1 MAIIKRTFFKVKP
14 RGAMRSTKNM
24 FWLTAISEEEAE
36 ALDSKWQKR
45 TTRLGEMW
53 VTMKRDKKTGQMKE
67 FARKSAP
74 NYVRQ
79 RKYLTAQYEAS
90 KAIQIQA
97 QAMNFAMPEDDFMLV
112 FYIAMPNSWTKKKKA
127 LMNGTKHKSTPDADN
142 LVKQFTDSIFQVKT
156 RAQRFGND
164 KCISSFSAMKIW
176 VENECDEG
184 IEVVEFEPK
193 TLDSLL
199 ITKTI

>member
-1 MAIIKRTFFKVKP
+1 MSVKKKTFFKVKP

-36 ALDSKWQKR
+36 ALDAKWVRKF
-45 TTRLGEMW
+45 TRLGEMW

-97 QAMNFAMPEDDFMLV
+97 EAYGFTMPEDDFMLV
-112 FYIAMPNSWTKKKKA
+112 FYIVMPKSWTQKKKA
-127 LMNGTKHKSTPDADN
+127 IMKGQMHKSTPDADN

-176 VENECDEG
+176 IDNEDDEG
-184 IEVVEFEPK
+184 VEVIEFESG
-193 TLDSLL
+193 TLSKLL
-199 ITKTI
+199 N